1 MLRTRLTYANV
12 VATLAL
18 FIALGGTS
26 VAASNLVSGSRI
38 KKDSIPGDRVKTHA
52 LTSTQI
58 NVARLGTVPAA
69 AHAAAADAAGHAS
82 TADSAGHAGTADSAG
97 HASTADSAG
106 HAGTADTTG
115 HASDADTLGG
125 LSAAAFTRTER
136 FQVGSAD
143 PHSTPAQTLLD
154 YPDMGLRIETDGT
167 ADFDTSVVLHN
178 TGTSTLALVGDS
190 GGGNVFA
197 GQKTTINEH
206 GTLLDSQPDEAL
218 FLVQTLPTGR
228 DEVLV
233 DCHFPSAGN
242 QTGVFTFCTGV
253 RVDR

>member
-26 VAASNLVSGSRI
+26 VAASNLISGSRI
-38 KKDSIPGDRVKTHA
+38 RKESIPGNRLRKHT
-52 LTSTQI
+52 LTSTQ
-58 NVARLGTVPAA
+58 VDVSKLGTVPAA
-69 AHAAAADAAGHAS
+69 AHAAAADAAGHAT
-82 TADSAGHAGTADSAG
+82 TADAATHAASADGATHAT
-97 HASTADSAG
+97 
-106 HAGTADTTG
+106 
-115 HASDADTLGG
+115 DADALGG
-125 LSAAAFTRTER
+125 LPAAAFTRSER

-143 PHSTPAQTLLD
+143 SRATSPQTLLD
-154 YPDMGLRIETDGT
+154 YPDINLRIETDG
-167 ADFDTSVVLHN
+167 ASDFDTSVILHN
-178 TGTSTLALVGDS
+178 TGTASLSLVGDS
-190 GGGNVFA
+190 GFGTVSA
-197 GQKTTINEH
+197 GSKATINAG
-206 GTLLDSQPDEAL
+206 GTGLDSQPDEAL

-242 QTGVFTFCTGV
+242 VTGIFTFCTGV

>member
-1 MLRTRLTYANV
+1 MLRSRLTYANV

-26 VAASNLVSGSRI
+26 VAASNLISGSKI
-38 KKDSIPGDRVKTHA
+38 KRDSIPGDRLKKHA
-52 LTSTQI
+52 LTSTQV
-58 NVARLGTVPAA
+58 NVAKLGTVPAA
-69 AHAAAADAAGHAS
+69 SHAAAADTAGRASSADTAANATHATTADAAGSATHA
-82 TADSAGHAGTADSAG
+82 TA
-97 HASTADSAG
+97 
-106 HAGTADTTG
+106 ADTAG

-143 PHSTPAQTLLD
+143 SRSTSAQTLLD
-154 YPDMGLRIETDGT
+154 YPDIGLRIETDGT
-167 ADFDTSVVLHN
+167 TDFDTSVILHN
-178 TGTSTLALVGDS
+178 TGTATLALVGDS

-197 GQKTTINEH
+197 GQKATVTEGNT
-206 GTLLDSQPDEAL
+206 GLQSQTDETL
-218 FLVQTLPTGR
+218 FLVQTLPAGR

-242 QTGVFTFCTGV
+242 QTGIFTFCTGV

>member
-26 VAASNLVSGSRI
+26 VAASNLISGSRI
-38 KKDSIPGDRVKTHA
+38 KKDSIPGDRVRKHA
-52 LTSTQI
+52 LTSTEV
-58 NVARLGTVPAA
+58 NVAKLGTVPAA
-69 AHAAAADAAGHAS
+69 AHATTADAAGHAS
-82 TADSAGHAGTADSAG
+82 TADTAG
-97 HASTADSAG
+97 HASTADGAT
-106 HAGTADTTG
+106 HATTADTAG

-125 LSAAAFTRTER
+125 LSPSAFTRTER

-143 PHSTPAQTLLD
+143 SRSTTAQTLLD
-154 YPDMGLRIETDGT
+154 YPDIGLRIETDGT
-167 ADFDTSVVLHN
+167 SDFDQSVIMHN
-178 TGTSTLALVGDS
+178 TGAATLALVGDS

-197 GQKTTINEH
+197 GAKATITEGNT
-206 GTLLDSQPDEAL
+206 GLDSQDDEAL
-218 FLVQTLPTGR
+218 FLVQTLPAGR

-233 DCHFPSAGN
+233 DCHFPSSGN
-242 QTGVFTFCTGV
+242 QTGIFTFCTGV

>member
-18 FIALGGTS
+18 FVALGGTS
-26 VAASNLVSGSRI
+26 VAASSLISGSKI
-38 KKDSIPGDRVKTHA
+38 KKDSIPGDRLKKHA
-52 LTSTQI
+52 LTSTQV
-58 NVARLGTVPAA
+58 NVAKLGTVPAATHAAAADSA
-69 AHAAAADAAGHAS
+69 AHAAAADSAGSATHAA
-82 TADSAGHAGTADSAG
+82 TADSAA
-97 HASTADSAG
+97 
-106 HAGTADTTG
+106 
-115 HASDADTLGG
+115 HASDAGTLGG
-125 LSAAAFTRTER
+125 LSPAAFTRTER

-143 PHSTPAQTLLD
+143 SRSTSAQTLLD

-167 ADFDTSVVLHN
+167 ADFDTSVVMHN
-178 TGTSTLALVGDS
+178 TGTGTLQLVGDF

-197 GQKTTINEH
+197 GQKSTISEGNT
-206 GTLLDSQPDEAL
+206 GLDSQSDETL
-218 FLVQTLPTGR
+218 FLVQSTGR

-242 QTGVFTFCTGV
+242 VTGIFTFCTGV

>member
-26 VAASNLVSGSRI
+26 VAASNLISGSRI
-38 KKDSIPGDRVKTHA
+38 KKDSIPGDRLKKHA
-52 LTSTQI
+52 LTSTEV
-58 NVARLGTVPAA
+58 NVAKLGTVPAA
-69 AHAAAADAAGHAS
+69 AHAATADAATHAS
-82 TADSAGHAGTADSAG
+82 TADSAGSAVNASHAATADNA
-97 HASTADSAG
+97 
-106 HAGTADTTG
+106 G

-125 LSAAAFTRTER
+125 QPASAFTGTER

-143 PHSTPAQTLLD
+143 SRSTTVQTLLD
-154 YPDMGLRIETDGT
+154 YPDMHLRIETDG
-167 ADFDTSVVLHN
+167 DSGFESSVVLHN
-178 TGTSTLALVGDS
+178 TGTAILALVGDS

-197 GQKTTINEH
+197 GAKATITAGNT
-206 GTLLDSQPDEAL
+206 GLDSQDDETL
-218 FLVQTLPTGR
+218 FLVQTLPAGR

-233 DCHFPSAGN
+233 DCHFPSSGN
-242 QTGVFTFCTGV
+242 QTGIFTFCTGV

>member
-18 FIALGGTS
+18 FVALGGTS
-26 VAASNLVSGSRI
+26 VAASSLISGSKI
-38 KKDSIPGDRVKTHA
+38 KKDSIPGDRLKKHA
-52 LTSTQI
+52 LTSTQV
-58 NVARLGTVPAA
+58 NVAKLGTVPAA
-69 AHAAAADAAGHAS
+69 THAAAADTAGHAA
-82 TADSAGHAGTADSAG
+82 TADSAAHATTADSAI
-97 HASTADSAG
+97 HASG
-106 HAGTADTTG
+106 
-115 HASDADTLGG
+115 ADTLGG

-136 FQVGSAD
+136 FQAASAD
-143 PHSTPAQTLLD
+143 SRSTTPQTLLD

-178 TGTSTLALVGDS
+178 TGTGTLQLVGDF

-197 GQKTTINEH
+197 GQKSTITEGNTGLE
-206 GTLLDSQPDEAL
+206 SQSDETL
-218 FLVQTLPTGR
+218 FLVQSTGR

-233 DCHFPSAGN
+233 DCHFPAAGN
-242 QTGVFTFCTGV
+242 VTGIFTFCTGV

>member
-26 VAASNLVSGSRI
+26 VAASNLISGSKI
-38 KKDSIPGDRVKTHA
+38 KKGSIPGDRIKKHA
-52 LTSTQI
+52 LGATQI
-58 NVARLGTVPAA
+58 DIAKLGTVP
-69 AHAAAADAAGHAS
+69 HAAAAGTASHA
-82 TADSAGHAGTADSAG
+82 TAADSAGSATHATAADSA
-97 HASTADSAG
+97 
-106 HAGTADTTG
+106 G

-143 PHSTPAQTLLD
+143 SRSTTVKTLLD

-167 ADFDTSVVLHN
+167 SDFDASVVVHN
-178 TGTSTLALVGDS
+178 TGTATLELVGDS
-190 GGGNVFA
+190 GFGNMFA
-197 GQKTTINEH
+197 GQKS
-206 GTLLDSQPDEAL
+206 TLSEGSTGLDSQADETL
-218 FLVQTLPTGR
+218 FLVQTGG

-233 DCHFPSAGN
+233 DCHFPTAGN
-242 QTGVFTFCTGV
+242 QTGIFTFCTGV

>member
-26 VAASNLVSGSRI
+26 VAASSLISGSKI
-38 KKDSIPGDRVKTHA
+38 KKESIPGNRLKKHT
-52 LTSTQI
+52 LTSTQVD
-58 NVARLGTVPAA
+58 VAKLGTVP
-69 AHAAAADAAGHAS
+69 HAATADTAGHA
-82 TADSAGHAGTADSAG
+82 TAADSAGSATHATA
-97 HASTADSAG
+97 
-106 HAGTADTTG
+106 ADTAG

-143 PHSTPAQTLLD
+143 SRSTTVKTLLD

-167 ADFDTSVVLHN
+167 ADFDDSVILHN
-178 TGTSTLALVGDS
+178 TGTATLTLVGDS
-190 GGGNVFA
+190 GFGNVFA
-197 GQKTTINEH
+197 GQKS
-206 GTLLDSQPDEAL
+206 TLVQGSTGLASQPDETL
-218 FLVQTLPTGR
+218 FLVQETPGR

-233 DCHFPSAGN
+233 DCHFPTAGN
-242 QTGVFTFCTGV
+242 QTGIFTFCTGV

>member
-26 VAASNLVSGSRI
+26 VAASSLISGSKI
-38 KKDSIPGDRVKTHA
+38 KKDSIPGDRLKKHA
-52 LTSTQI
+52 LTSTQV
-58 NVARLGTVPAA
+58 NVAKLGTVPAA
-69 AHAAAADAAGHAS
+69 THAVAADTAGHAAAADSAARAF
-82 TADSAGHAGTADSAG
+82 TADSAA
-97 HASTADSAG
+97 
-106 HAGTADTTG
+106 

-143 PHSTPAQTLLD
+143 PRSTTVQTLLD

-178 TGTSTLALVGDS
+178 TGTGSLELVGDS
-190 GGGNVFA
+190 GFGNVLA
-197 GQKTTINEH
+197 GQKSTITEGNT
-206 GTLLDSQPDEAL
+206 GLQSQSDETL
-218 FLVQTLPTGR
+218 FLVQSTGR

-233 DCHFPSAGN
+233 DCRFPAAGN
-242 QTGVFTFCTGV
+242 ATGIFTFCTGA